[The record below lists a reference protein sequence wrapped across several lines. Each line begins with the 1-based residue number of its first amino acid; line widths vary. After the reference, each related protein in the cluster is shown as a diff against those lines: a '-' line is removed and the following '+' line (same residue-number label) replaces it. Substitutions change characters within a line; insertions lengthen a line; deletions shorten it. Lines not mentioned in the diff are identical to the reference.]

1 MLYDWLRHIDFAY
14 SWMFG
19 LFAVLPFLIWQ
30 YRKKNSA
37 WQATIK
43 VSTVHAFT
51 VSSWKSRFR
60 HFPFVL
66 RILAL
71 ACLIVALARPQKRN
85 DDQLTQGEGIDIVLA
100 MDVSGSMGSRDILP
114 SRMEVAKEVAQE
126 FVRSRPVDRIGLVI
140 FSGESFTQCPITT
153 DRNTLLTQINLLE
166 SRRFLIDG
174 TVIGEG
180 LATAVDR
187 LRDSKA
193 KSRVIILLTDGKEDP
208 PETRLIDPL
217 TALDIAKS
225 QNVKV
230 YTIGMSALD
239 TNNKAAIVKENVQ
252 GGGARVSSSFLD
264 EELLRRIA
272 TETGGQYF
280 RAIDKE
286 SLNNIYKQIDGLEK
300 SKIEVTA
307 FKRYKERFFPFV
319 MAALGL
325 LFFEI
330 LLRFT
335 FFKRFP

>member
-1 MLYDWLRHIDFAY
+1 MLYDWFKHMDFAY
-14 SWMFG
+14 PWMFG
-19 LFAVLPFLIWQ
+19 LFALLPFLIWQ
-30 YRKKNSA
+30 YRKKNNTK
-37 WQATIK
+37 QATIK

-71 ACLIVALARPQKRN
+71 ACLIVALSRPQKRN
-85 DDQLTQGEGIDIVLA
+85 DDQLTQGEGIDIVLT

-114 SRMEVAKEVAQE
+114 SRLEAAKEVAME

-153 DRNTLLTQINLLE
+153 DRSTLLTQINLLE

-193 KSRVIILLTDGKEDP
+193 KSKVIILLTDGKEDP

-217 TALDIAKS
+217 TALDIARS

-239 TNNKAAIVKENVQ
+239 TNNNATIVKENVQ
-252 GGGARVSSSFLD
+252 GGGRAGSNFLD

-280 RAIDKE
+280 RAVDKE
-286 SLNNIYKQIDGLEK
+286 SLNNVYKQIDTMEK

-335 FFKRFP
+335 FFRKFP